1 MPRDWKIKNPGSEI
15 MIIEKIASL
24 ALRCSD
30 CGKLET
36 HQLNIFQLS
45 GNIKIYLDC
54 ECGHNKIEVQRA
66 AGNFIVRPYCLACGR
81 HHEIS
86 IPEERVWNSARV
98 QTLSCPRTRLNLGY
112 YGPYG
117 MLQHEIDRQ
126 QRELELLTD
135 GLGFDDFADP
145 KVMLTALDILHDFAA
160 RGDLNCE
167 CGSREVNIELLSEQI
182 VLSCQ
187 VCTGA
192 LSIPASSPHDISRL
206 ESFDN
211 LLLRYRTNTSPHN
224 SGP

>member
-1 MPRDWKIKNPGSEI
+1 
-15 MIIEKIASL
+15 MIIEKTASL

-36 HQLNIFQLS
+36 HKLNIFHLS
-45 GNIKIYLDC
+45 GDNKLYLDC
-54 ECGHNKIEVQRA
+54 ECGHNKIEVRRS
-66 AGNFIVRPYCLACGR
+66 GGDFIVSPYCLACGR
-81 HHEIS
+81 YHKIS
-86 IPEERVWNSARV
+86 IPEKRVWNVSRV

-112 YGPYG
+112 YGPFSL
-117 MLQHEIDRQ
+117 LQHEIDRQ

-160 RGDLNCE
+160 RGELNCE
-167 CGSREVNIELLSEQI
+167 CGSREVHIELLSEQI
-182 VLSCQ
+182 VLTCQ
-187 VCTGA
+187 VCAGG
-192 LSIPASSPHDISRL
+192 LSIPASSPHDINRL